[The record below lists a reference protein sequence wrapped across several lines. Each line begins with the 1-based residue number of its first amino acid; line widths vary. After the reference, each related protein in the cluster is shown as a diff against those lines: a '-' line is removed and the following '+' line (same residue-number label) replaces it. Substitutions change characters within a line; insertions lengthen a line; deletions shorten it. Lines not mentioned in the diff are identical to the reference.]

1 MAEKCLG
8 THAIYVAE
16 VVGIPAEGKVVV
28 ITVCRNCDLVSFHGQ
43 TVSKPSA
50 SLILKNQST
59 EKE

>member
-28 ITVCRNCDLVSFHGQ
+28 ITVCRNCDHVAFHSE
-43 TVSKPSA
+43 TVAKASS